1 MDNYIQLLPI
11 YKVGKEGLEKT
22 GELLLPIV
30 KGSKSNTIQEGVITQ
45 DLIKSVINYLEEVN
59 QGEMRT
65 KETSVA
71 IIKLEEAWMW
81 LEKRTKD
88 RQKRN
93 VLNTYN
99 K

>member
-1 MDNYIQLLPI
+1 MDNYNQLLPI